1 MLNVLLYT
9 TQPILALGLTEAF
22 AEGDCHLASIC
33 STTPLL
39 LEALTRERFGVL
51 LIELTPEISAELLS
65 EIKDAAQGTPIVIW
79 VDAVSTEFVGQAIG
93 LGVRGVLRT
102 NLSLELQVRCLEK
115 VGAGELWVEK
125 ALMASLLS
133 TKRIVFS
140 ARERQLAT
148 LLAQGLKNKEIAYR
162 LGLSEGTVKVY
173 FSRLFDKVGVSDR
186 FDLALYVIEHLFGG
200 RSSPAEPEVPVSP
213 VAAARLI
220 PGAVLTLDA
229 GMAHH
234 LLGAL

>member
-22 AEGDCHLASIC
+22 AEGDCRLASIC

-51 LIELTPEISAELLS
+51 LIEVTPEISAELLS

-102 NLSLELQVRCLEK
+102 NLSLELQVRCLDRFLGHGDGSFQGGK
-115 VGAGELWVEK
+115 ASWLNLYPQPAGPGRQSGLPGFLQ
-125 ALMASLLS
+125 ALD
-133 TKRIVFS
+133 ID
-140 ARERQLAT
+140 
-148 LLAQGLKNKEIAYR
+148 
-162 LGLSEGTVKVY
+162 
-173 FSRLFDKVGVSDR
+173 SRLR
-186 FDLALYVIEHLFGG
+186 PLRI
-200 RSSPAEPEVPVSP
+200 
-213 VAAARLI
+213 
-220 PGAVLTLDA
+220 A
-229 GMAHH
+229 G
-234 LLGAL
+234 